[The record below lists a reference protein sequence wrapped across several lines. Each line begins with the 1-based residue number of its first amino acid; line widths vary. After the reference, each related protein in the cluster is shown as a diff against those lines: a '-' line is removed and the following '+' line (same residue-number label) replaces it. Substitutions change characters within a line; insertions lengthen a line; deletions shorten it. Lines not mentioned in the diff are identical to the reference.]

1 MKEYSITL
9 TINVES
15 RNMNYDDMVDYA
27 NEFAENIIEEMSNKR
42 VNITDA
48 IVESV
53 EDLNDYDVDV
63 DYDE

>member
-48 IVESV
+48 VVESV
-53 EDLNDYDVDV
+53 EDLNDYDIDV